1 MNDLSMQHASIAG
14 ELEAVMAQTIQT
26 TSFILGPAV
35 SAFEDA
41 YAAYCGADHCIGV
54 SNGTDALVLA
64 LRCLDL
70 QPGDEVITTPHT
82 FGATAEAIAHV
93 GGKIVFADVED
104 DHMNLDPASVADR
117 ITDRTR
123 AILPVHIYGH
133 PADMD
138 PLLSL
143 AKGCGA
149 VVIEDAAQAQG
160 ARYKD
165 RVVGSIGQAGCFSFY
180 PGKNLGAY
188 GDAGGVTTSDEAMVA
203 RIRTLRNHGQVAG
216 GAKFTYGEIG
226 YNHRMDGLQGAVL
239 GVKLGHLDTWNARR
253 REIAARYAAGLSGID
268 GLRLPTSADWAVPV
282 YHLYVVRTD
291 DREGL
296 AASLKEKGVST
307 AIQYPHPLHSTPAF
321 ADCGAAVGDLPVTE
335 KACREILSLPIFP
348 ELEDDRVDQVIEAVR
363 HHFGS

>member
-1 MNDLSMQHASIAG
+1 MTG
-14 ELEAVMAQTIQT
+14 VQT
-26 TSFILGPAV
+26 
-35 SAFEDA
+35 
-41 YAAYCGADHCIGV
+41 C
-54 SNGTDALVLA
+54 AL
-64 LRCLDL
+64 
-70 QPGDEVITTPHT
+70 PIW
-82 FGATAEAIAHV
+82 
-93 GGKIVFADVED
+93 
-104 DHMNLDPASVADR
+104 
-117 ITDRTR
+117 
-123 AILPVHIYGH
+123 
-133 PADMD
+133 
-138 PLLSL
+138 
-143 AKGCGA
+143 CGA